1 MENEGPS
8 YYVEASSPFT
18 FWENYSW
25 APKPLLTLVS
35 IPVII
40 LELTHIWKSKKNP
53 RNILHWIRCLWP
65 ESQSGMQ
72 RKKQSFGDKV
82 KGIMPRNC
90 AMNKTNQKHRKE
102 KKKITPTREAA
113 CLKEPCNSELPMIAQ
128 LSLNIA
134 VTCTAK
140 TYKHAGISWKKFQGS
155 VVNINHDLTHLHL
168 TVPKAVHGI
177 TTGHSPVS
185 FLVGYVS
192 IRGLEMQSQ
201 YIP

>member
-65 ESQSGMQ
+65 ESQSGLQ
-72 RKKQSFGDKV
+72 RKKTIIWRQGERHYAKELC
-82 KGIMPRNC
+82 NEQ
-90 AMNKTNQKHRKE
+90 NKPKTHKR

-113 CLKEPCNSELPMIAQ
+113 CLKEPRNSELPMIAQ
-128 LSLNIA
+128 LSLNIP

-155 VVNINHDLTHLHL
+155 VVNINHDLTHLH
-168 TVPKAVHGI
+168 
-177 TTGHSPVS
+177 
-185 FLVGYVS
+185 
-192 IRGLEMQSQ
+192 
-201 YIP
+201 

>member
-25 APKPLLTLVS
+25 APKPLITLVS

-53 RNILHWIRCLWP
+53 RNMLRWIRCLWP

-82 KGIMPRNC
+82 KGIMPKNC
-90 AMNKTNQKHRKE
+90 AMNKTNQKHTKEE
-102 KKKITPTREAA
+102 KKKNHTHQGSCLPQGTPQLRTAHDSPA
-113 CLKEPCNSELPMIAQ
+113 ISQHPCNL
-128 LSLNIA
+128 
-134 VTCTAK
+134 
-140 TYKHAGISWKKFQGS
+140 
-155 VVNINHDLTHLHL
+155 
-168 TVPKAVHGI
+168 
-177 TTGHSPVS
+177 
-185 FLVGYVS
+185 
-192 IRGLEMQSQ
+192 QSQ
-201 YIP
+201 DIQACWDLLEEISRLSGEYKSWLNALTLNCPQSSSWYYNRALSR

>member
-1 MENEGPS
+1 MPLTWVTEWDAEEKTIIWRQGERHYAKELCNEQ
-8 YYVEASSPFT
+8 
-18 FWENYSW
+18 NK
-25 APKPLLTLVS
+25 PK
-35 IPVII
+35 
-40 LELTHIWKSKKNP
+40 THK
-53 RNILHWIRCLWP
+53 RR
-65 ESQSGMQ
+65 
-72 RKKQSFGDKV
+72 
-82 KGIMPRNC
+82 
-90 AMNKTNQKHRKE
+90 

-113 CLKEPCNSELPMIAQ
+113 CLKEPRNSELPMIAQ
-128 LSLNIA
+128 LSLNIP
-134 VTCTAK
+134 VTCRAK